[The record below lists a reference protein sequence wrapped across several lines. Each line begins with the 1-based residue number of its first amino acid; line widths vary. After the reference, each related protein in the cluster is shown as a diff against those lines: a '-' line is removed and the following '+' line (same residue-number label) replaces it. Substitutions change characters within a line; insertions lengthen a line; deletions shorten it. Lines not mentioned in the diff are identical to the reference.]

1 MKRRDLVKYLKNNAC
16 FLVREGGNH
25 SIFENTNLDLSASVP
40 RHREINNFTVV
51 EICKQLRIPKPNK
64 F

>member
-1 MKRRDLVKYLKNNAC
+1 MSNGAK
-16 FLVREGGNH
+16 
-25 SIFENTNLDLSASVP
+25 SPVP

-51 EICKQLRIPKPNK
+51 KICSDFKIPKPNK